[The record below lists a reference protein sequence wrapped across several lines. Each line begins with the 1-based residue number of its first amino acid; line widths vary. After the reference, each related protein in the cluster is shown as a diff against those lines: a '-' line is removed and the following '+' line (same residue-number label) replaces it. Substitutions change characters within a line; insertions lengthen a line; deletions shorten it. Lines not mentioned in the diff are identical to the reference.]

1 MLVKIEV
8 GGVESTRVAIF
19 EAESVQA
26 AADKARDETQLFKSK
41 QSGGWWVSKQD
52 GIPDDSPHSS
62 GKLNRFTNWPTTAY
76 YLWFEPGFH
85 GTVEEAALDDEHA
98 TWICACEIQLGEYW
112 DPELNNCET

>member
-8 GGVESTRVAIF
+8 GGVESSRVAIF
-19 EAESVQA
+19 EAERVQA
-26 AADKARDETQLFKSK
+26 AADKAR
-41 QSGGWWVSKQD
+41 
-52 GIPDDSPHSS
+52 DDSPHSS